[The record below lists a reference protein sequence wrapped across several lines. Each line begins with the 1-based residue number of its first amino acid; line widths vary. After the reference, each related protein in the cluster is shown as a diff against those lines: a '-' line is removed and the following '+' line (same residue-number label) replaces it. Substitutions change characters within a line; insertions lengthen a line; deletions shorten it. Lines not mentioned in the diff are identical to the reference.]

1 MSGAAS
7 QAQAAGQTC
16 RIGVDIGGTFTDI
29 VLIRSDGRLFV
40 LKASSSTREP
50 EQAVV
55 AGVAAILDL
64 AGLPPA
70 AAREVL
76 HGTTVGS
83 NTILQ
88 KSGAR
93 TGLITT
99 RGFRDVLEIGRVRT
113 PDLFDLQWDKPE
125 PLVRRRHRMEVRER
139 LHADGSV
146 ATALDEEDVARAADA
161 LVADQV
167 EAIALCFLHS
177 YRNAEHERRAAELVR
192 ARHPG
197 VAVCA
202 SIDILPEMKEYERTS
217 TTVVNAYILPTM
229 RRYLERLQSGLETLG
244 VDCPLL
250 VVTSNGGLA
259 RAPLALERPVFFIG
273 SGPAAGVVGAA
284 RLAVAAGCAD
294 AIAFDMG
301 GTTAKASLID
311 RGAVARTNEYEFRA
325 GISTPSRFIKAGGYM
340 LKVPAVDVAEVGA
353 GAGSIAW
360 VDPAGLLHVGPQS
373 AGGDPGPACYGK
385 GGDRPTV
392 SDANVVLGMLNPDHL
407 AGGALPIHRDLAVA
421 AIERDVA
428 RPLGV
433 DVMQAAL
440 GIRSVANASMARAVR
455 SVTVERG
462 IDPRDFTLVAFGG
475 SGPVH
480 AADLA
485 RGLAMPRVLF
495 PNLPGVFTAGGMLAG
510 DVERHFVTALPGP
523 IEALAGA
530 EARRAIAEMRDAA
543 RTALAQEGFA
553 GELATVRLEA
563 DLRLAGQDSEISVPF
578 AAGECSV
585 DGAAAIANRF
595 YEAYEQMYR
604 YRVDEPVE
612 LANLRA
618 VAIGRRPERLDFAA
632 ASTATSEGTA
642 PQPRPVRF
650 EGSAGGI
657 EVAVVTREAV
667 GAGWRSGPLIIE
679 SYDTTIVAP
688 PGSRVRADELGNI
701 VMELGR

>member
-1 MSGAAS
+1 MSGAATGDK
-7 QAQAAGQTC
+7 AVNPTC

-29 VLIRSDGRLFV
+29 VLARSDGRLFV

-55 AGVAAILDL
+55 AGVAAILGL
-64 AGLPPA
+64 AGLPVA
-70 AAREVL
+70 SVREVL

-125 PLVRRRHRMEVRER
+125 PLVRRRHRLEVRER

-146 ATALDEEDVARAADA
+146 ATALDEADAARAADA
-161 LVADQV
+161 LVAGGI

-177 YRNAEHERRAAELVR
+177 YRNPAHERRAMELVR

-229 RRYLERLQSGLETLG
+229 RRYLERLQGGLATLG

-259 RAPLALERPVFFIG
+259 RAPLAMERPVFFIG

-284 RLAVAAGCAD
+284 RLAAAAGCAD

-311 RGAVARTNEYEFRA
+311 NGAVARTNEYEFRA

-385 GGDRPTV
+385 GGDRATV
-392 SDANVVLGMLNPDHL
+392 SDANVALGMLNPHHL
-407 AGGALPIHRDLAVA
+407 AGGALQVHRDLAVA

-480 AADLA
+480 AARSRRWPVPKHA
-485 RGLAMPRVLF
+485 VPSPTCSGRRWP
-495 PNLPGVFTAGGMLAG
+495 PWP
-510 DVERHFVTALPGP
+510 
-523 IEALAGA
+523 
-530 EARRAIAEMRDAA
+530 RRASSASWRRCGWKPICASPA
-543 RTALAQEGFA
+543 RTARSAFSSRPRTA
-553 GELATVRLEA
+553 ARPVRPPSPPA
-563 DLRLAGQDSEISVPF
+563 STTPTSR
-578 AAGECSV
+578 CT
-585 DGAAAIANRF
+585 AIASTSRWSWPTC
-595 YEAYEQMYR
+595 A
-604 YRVDEPVE
+604 PSPS
-612 LANLRA
+612 
-618 VAIGRRPERLDFAA
+618 AIGRSGSTSPPPARRRPRALRPSRAA
-632 ASTATSEGTA
+632 RAS
-642 PQPRPVRF
+642 R
-650 EGSAGGI
+650 
-657 EVAVVTREAV
+657 AVVAMSRSPSSP
-667 GAGWRSGPLIIE
+667 GMRSGP
-679 SYDTTIVAP
+679 T
-688 PGSRVRADELGNI
+688 G
-701 VMELGR
+701 GRDR

>member
-1 MSGAAS
+1 MA
-7 QAQAAGQTC
+7 AAGEEKGLTC

-29 VLIRSDGRLFV
+29 VLARADGRLFV
-40 LKASSSTREP
+40 LKASSTTHEP

-55 AGVAAILDL
+55 AGAAAILNQ

-70 AAREVL
+70 AVREVL

-125 PLVRRRHRMEVRER
+125 PLVRRRHRLEVRER
-139 LHADGSV
+139 LYADGSV
-146 ATALDEEDVARAADA
+146 AEALDEDGVLNAADA
-161 LVADQV
+161 LVADNV

-177 YRNAEHERRAAELVR
+177 YRNPAHERRAAELVR
-192 ARHPG
+192 AHHPG
-197 VAVCA
+197 IAVSA

-217 TTVVNAYILPTM
+217 TTVVNAYIQPTM
-229 RRYLERLQSGLETLG
+229 RRYLERLQGGLEGLG

-259 RAPLALERPVFFIG
+259 RAPLAMERPVFFIG
-273 SGPAAGVVGAA
+273 SGPAAGVIGAA
-284 RLAVAAGCAD
+284 RLAEATGRTD

-385 GGDRPTV
+385 GGGRPTV
-392 SDANVVLGMLNPDHL
+392 SDANVVLGMLNPHHL
-407 AGGALPIHRDLAVA
+407 AGGALKVHRDLAVA

-428 RPLGV
+428 KPLGV
-433 DVMQAAL
+433 SVAQAAL
-440 GIRSVANASMARAVR
+440 GLRSVANASMARAVR

-462 IDPRDFTLVAFGG
+462 IDPRDFALVAFGG

-485 RGLAMPRVLF
+485 RTLSMRTVLF
-495 PNLPGVFTAGGMLAG
+495 PNLPGVFTAVGMLAG

-523 IEALAGA
+523 IEALAGSP
-530 EARRAIAEMRDAA
+530 ARQAVAEMQAAA
-543 RTALAQEGFA
+543 RAALAQEGFA
-553 GELATVRLEA
+553 GAQTTVRLEA
-563 DLRLAGQDSEISVPF
+563 DLRLAGQDSEIAVAF
-578 AAGECSV
+578 DAAECSA
-585 DGAAAIANRF
+585 DGAKAVAERF
-595 YEAYEQMYR
+595 YAAYEQMYR
-604 YRVDEPVE
+604 YRVAEPVE
-612 LANLRA
+612 LANLRTIA
-618 VAIGRRPERLDFAA
+618 VGHRPERLDFAT
-632 ASTATSEGTA
+632 ASTATASGGGQTS
-642 PQPRPVRF
+642 RPVRF
-650 EGSAGGI
+650 EGTDAAIGVPVLARPAIGPD
-657 EVAVVTREAV
+657 
-667 GAGWRSGPLIIE
+667 WRNGPLIVE

-688 PGSRVRADELGNI
+688 PGSRMRSDGLGNLI
-701 VMELGR
+701 MELDG

>member
-1 MSGAAS
+1 MAPGSATESGNRL
-7 QAQAAGQTC
+7 TC
-16 RIGVDIGGTFTDI
+16 RIGIDIGGTFTDI
-29 VLIRSDGRLFV
+29 VLARSDGRLFL
-40 LKASSSTREP
+40 LKTSSSTREP

-55 AGVAAILDL
+55 AGVAAILGQ
-64 AGLPPA
+64 ARLPA
-70 AAREVL
+70 TAVREVL

-125 PLVRRRHRMEVRER
+125 PLVRRRHRLEVRER
-139 LHADGSV
+139 LYADGSV
-146 ATALDEEDVARAADA
+146 AEALDEDAVVRAADA
-161 LVADQV
+161 LAADGI

-177 YRNAEHERRAAELVR
+177 YRNAAHEARAAELVR
-192 ARHPG
+192 ARHPDI
-197 VAVCA
+197 AVSA

-229 RRYLERLQSGLETLG
+229 RRYLGRLRDGLEALG
-244 VDCPLL
+244 LDCPLL

-259 RAPLALERPVFFIG
+259 KAPLAMEKPVFFIG

-284 RLAVAAGCAD
+284 RLAVATGHTD

-311 RGAVARTNEYEFRA
+311 NGAVARTNEYEFRA

-385 GGDRPTV
+385 GGERPTV
-392 SDANVVLGMLNPDHL
+392 SDANVVLGMLNPHHL
-407 AGGALPIHRDLAVA
+407 AGGALKVHRDLAVA
-421 AIERDVA
+421 AIARDVA
-428 RPLGV
+428 TPLGV
-433 DVMQAAL
+433 SIERAAL

-462 IDPRDFTLVAFGG
+462 IDPRDFTLMAFGG

-485 RGLAMPRVLF
+485 RGLGMKRVLF
-495 PNLPGVFTAGGMLAG
+495 PNLPGVFTAVGMLAG

-523 IEALAGA
+523 VETLAGA
-530 EARRAIAEMRDAA
+530 EAHRAVAEMQDAA
-543 RTALAQEGFA
+543 RDALAQEGFTGDFA
-553 GELATVRLEA
+553 RVRLEA
-563 DLRLAGQDSEISVPF
+563 DLRLAGQDSEVAVPF
-578 AAGECSV
+578 ESAECTAGGV
-585 DGAAAIANRF
+585 AAIAARF
-595 YEAYEQMYR
+595 YAAYEQMYR
-604 YRVDEPVE
+604 YKVDEPVE
-612 LANLRA
+612 LANIRA
-618 VAIGRRPERLDFAA
+618 VAIGRRADRLDFADIDT
-632 ASTATSEGTA
+632 ASADLGGLQS
-642 PQPRPVRF
+642 RPVRF
-650 EGSAGGI
+650 EGADDDADVAG
-657 EVAVVTREAV
+657 VARPAV
-667 GAGWRSGPLIIE
+667 GSDWRPGPLIVE

-688 PGSRVRADELGNI
+688 PRSRVRTDPLGNI
-701 VMELGR
+701 VMEFDR